1 MKQYNKIK
9 SNIIKFFN
17 LKIKMEK
24 TIKLKKC
31 TPAGKPSSGNT
42 HMGKH
47 EEFIITSTFECNKHH
62 IKSVCGR
69 DSGWVFD
76 YEIDTP
82 ITLEELN
89 HEKDSLKSK
98 IDLIQTKIDWLSETG
113 NSEFDE
119 EQYKVYTT
127 LKLLEK
133 KDLST
138 LEKSKLIAELIK
150 NS

>member
-1 MKQYNKIK
+1 
-9 SNIIKFFN
+9 
-17 LKIKMEK
+17 MEK

-31 TPAGKPSSGNT
+31 TPSGKPSSCNT
-42 HMGKH
+42 HMGKD
-47 EEFIITSTFECNKHH
+47 EEFIITSTYECNKYN
-62 IKSVCGR
+62 ITSVCGR
-69 DSGWVFD
+69 GCGWVYD
-76 YEIDTP
+76 YEIDKP
-82 ITLEELN
+82 ITLEELDA
-89 HEKDSLKSK
+89 EKNSLKTK
-98 IDLIQTKIDWLSETG
+98 IDLVQTKIDWLSETG

>member
-1 MKQYNKIK
+1 MKLYNKIK
-9 SNIIKFFN
+9 RNIIKFFN
-17 LKIKMEK
+17 VKIKMEK

-31 TPAGKPSSGNT
+31 TPVGKQTSGNT
-42 HMGKH
+42 HMGKD
-47 EEFIITSTFECNKHH
+47 EEFIITSTYDCNKNN
-62 IKSVCGR
+62 IRSICGR
-69 DSGWVFD
+69 DSGWVYD
-76 YEIDTP
+76 YEIDKP
-82 ITLEELN
+82 ITLEELDA
-89 HEKDSLKSK
+89 EKNSLKTK

>member
-9 SNIIKFFN
+9 RNIIKFFN
-17 LKIKMEK
+17 VKIKMEK

-31 TPAGKPSSGNT
+31 TPEGKQSSNNNN
-42 HMGKH
+42 MGKN
-47 EEFIITSTFECNKHH
+47 EEFIITSTYECNKNN

-69 DSGWVFD
+69 NAGWVFD

-82 ITLEELN
+82 ITLEELDA
-89 HEKDSLKSK
+89 EKNSLKSK